1 LRVVDQFRS
10 GGIAKSRRQA
20 AGWQGEFARDPTE
33 AKQRDWRLAANDT
46 LRGDHQYARRKEV
59 TNWRPDFNP
68 DNLYFVTT
76 SAVQR
81 RHLFRRDVMK
91 RLVVDSLD
99 CMRLRGRLRLYVF
112 VVMPNHLHVIIQCLA
127 EDPLADVVR
136 DLKKHIADRLIRHYY
151 VEGNQL
157 ALDFLASAVRRPD
170 RQRHSVWEDGYN
182 AKDIFS
188 PEFLRQKM
196 TYAHSNPCQP
206 QWILVE
212 RPEDYVWSS
221 ARFYL
226 LEEPAII
233 PLDNVNLLLA

>member
-1 LRVVDQFRS
+1 M
-10 GGIAKSRRQA
+10 
-20 AGWQGEFARDPTE
+20 
-33 AKQRDWRLAANDT
+33 
-46 LRGDHQYARRKEV
+46 

-76 SAVQR
+76 NAVQQ

-91 RLVVDSLD
+91 RLIVDSLD
-99 CMRLRGRLRLYVF
+99 CMRLRKRFKLYVF
-112 VVMPNHLHVIIQCLA
+112 VIMPNHLHVIIQCSA
-127 EDPLADVVR
+127 EDPLADVIR
-136 DLKKHIADRLIRHYY
+136 DLKKHIADRLIRHYQ
-151 VEGNQL
+151 VESNQSVL
-157 ALDFLASAVRRPD
+157 EFLASVVTRSD
-170 RQRHSVWEDGYN
+170 KQRHKVWEDGYN
-182 AKDIFS
+182 AKDVFS

-196 TYAHSNPCQP
+196 TYLHNNPCQP
-206 QWILVE
+206 HWNLAE

>member
-1 LRVVDQFRS
+1 M
-10 GGIAKSRRQA
+10 
-20 AGWQGEFARDPTE
+20 
-33 AKQRDWRLAANDT
+33 
-46 LRGDHQYARRKEV
+46 

-76 SAVQR
+76 NAVQQ

-91 RLVVDSLD
+91 RLIVDSLD
-99 CMRLRGRLRLYVF
+99 CMRLRKRFKLYVF
-112 VVMPNHLHVIIQCLA
+112 VIMPNHLHVIIQCSA
-127 EDPLADVVR
+127 EDPLADVIR
-136 DLKKHIADRLIRHYY
+136 DLKKHIADRLVRHYQ
-151 VEGNQL
+151 VESNQSVL
-157 ALDFLASAVRRPD
+157 EFLASVVTRSD
-170 RQRHSVWEDGYN
+170 KQRHKVWEDGYN
-182 AKDIFS
+182 AKDVFS

-196 TYAHSNPCQP
+196 TYSHNNPCQP
-206 QWILVE
+206 HWNLAE